1 MGPNQQDHRQHLF
14 TSSPLSRTQDLAPR
28 TQDPVHL
35 LDADLRREHEQQQER
50 NQNHRW
56 QVEPAQQQQ
65 LVYDHQQQQGL
76 GEGADIQIVGVVSNV
91 VSNVVTNEEQEVRNW
106 KCLLV
111 MSTK

>member
-1 MGPNQQDHRQHLF
+1 MGPNQNDHRQHLF

-76 GEGADIQIVGVVSNV
+76 GEGADIQIVGVVPG
-91 VSNVVTNEEQEVRNW
+91 TNEEQEVRNW
-106 KCLLV
+106 KLFAGNV
-111 MSTK
+111 RW